1 MGITVDTSQMC
12 RALGEYQQRALY
24 DMQSQAQTAAR
35 NLEAEAKVSAPWSDI
50 TGSARGG
57 IRGRADRSGSRITI
71 TLSGSVRYMV
81 YLELAHGKR
90 WAILWPT
97 MQRNADRILQSL
109 ASFWRG

>member
-1 MGITVDTSQMC
+1 MGFTVDTSQMR
-12 RALGEYQQRALY
+12 RALSEYQQRALY
-24 DMQSQAQTAAR
+24 GVQVLAQSAAAD
-35 NLEAEAKVSAPWSDI
+35 LQAEAQAGAPWTDRS
-50 TGSARGG
+50 GLARGG
-57 IRGRADRSGSRITI
+57 IRGRADRAGSRITI

-109 ASFWRG
+109 ASIWR